1 MELSCSRATRGHIRG
16 LQDEDERPD
25 QARVEAG
32 RDPIRFPL
40 RRSGGVLVDERQ
52 QRVLEKKS
60 FENYINLHYERVNL
74 CNARL
79 FFEHT

>member
-1 MELSCSRATRGHIRG
+1 MELSCSRGHIRG

-52 QRVLEKKS
+52 QGVLEKKVLEIIITYTLRAS
-60 FENYINLHYERVNL
+60 ESL
-74 CNARL
+74 
-79 FFEHT
+79 